1 MSANY
6 QIIEGP
12 RISEGLLSQN
22 ADASRNFANDIGTAV
37 DQAIYEKK
45 RRQAEKKAWETSIEQ
60 NKQNLVEGALANTP
74 QQDEHWLMK
83 DIEDQTKKY
92 ADFAKSLP
100 RNEWFG
106 AKSLAMQNAIKNDLA
121 NKKKGIQNYWANY
134 EAGKEL
140 HKKDVNFNL
149 PAFEMAHLENMKKE
163 PTQRS
168 LDLNDPRFYNQM
180 TTVSN
185 HLMKHASK
193 ELQPFAYQEK
203 SKVEPSVLNTMET
216 KFNPSFYEI
225 KNGKVQVKPVETF
238 EPLAQTLFEQNPHMA
253 RFISE
258 SNPLIHDLATGE
270 NTSGENPTGHKDA
283 VTANRLA
290 IRIAGNMLQAQ
301 AAHDYS
307 PGFPSLRSSTHIPEA
322 KGETLSKVEKAAN
335 AHYDRVKRETEEIAK
350 GNTKAIDDLKSF
362 AKSKGFDIEAI
373 PVDKSVQDAY
383 MATHPNGKKLAPIIK
398 FTTTVDQVVQ
408 NPENPNEKIVTK
420 VPHTQEYNPNDFAQ
434 RQALMDD
441 LSKLRGGSTEMLDLV
456 SNRIAEDQN
465 KETVPVVTQT
475 TGSKKTVKPQ
485 KNKEQIAVKKET
497 VKENEPLK
505 NSYSVG
511 NKSYTLNELKGMGY
525 SENQIKEAIR
535 LGNLK

>member
-1 MSANY
+1 MAAHY

-12 RISEGLLSQN
+12 RVSEGLLSQN
-22 ADASRNFANDIGTAV
+22 ADASRNFANDIGNAV

-60 NKQNLVEGALANTP
+60 NRQNLVEGALANTP

-106 AKSLAMQNAIKNDLA
+106 AKSLAMHNAIKNDLA

-149 PAFEMAHLENMKKE
+149 PEFEKAHLENMALN
-163 PTQRS
+163 PTERK

-203 SKVEPSVLNTMET
+203 SKVEPSVLNTMES
-216 KFNPSFYEI
+216 KFNPAFYEVRE
-225 KNGKVQVKPVETF
+225 GKVQVKPVTTF
-238 EPLAQTLFEQNPHMA
+238 EPLAQTMFEQNPHMA
-253 RFISE
+253 RYIAE
-258 SNPLIHDLATGE
+258 KNPLIHDLATGE
-270 NTSGENPTGHKDA
+270 NTSGENPAGHKDA
-283 VTANRLA
+283 VTADRLGIQLGA
-290 IRIAGNMLQAQ
+290 KLLQAQ

-307 PGFPSLRSSTHIPEA
+307 PGFPSLKSSTHIPEH
-322 KGETLSKVEKAAN
+322 KGETLSKAEKAAD
-335 AHYDRVKRETEEIAK
+335 AHYERVKRETEEITN

-362 AKSKGFDIEAI
+362 AKSKGFDIETV
-373 PVDKSVQDAY
+373 PVDEDVQKAY
-383 MATHPNGKKLAPIIK
+383 LATHPNAKKLAPTIR

-408 NPENPNEKIVTK
+408 NPDNPNEKIVTK

-434 RQALMDD
+434 KQALMDD
-441 LSKLRGGSTEMLDLV
+441 LSKLRGGSTEMLDIV
-456 SNRIAEDQN
+456 SNRIAEDKNNEPAHTIEYPKAPNQ
-465 KETVPVVTQT
+465 
-475 TGSKKTVKPQ
+475 KKAKQPE
-485 KNKEQIAVKKET
+485 KEQMATK
-497 VKENEPLK
+497 PAPH
-505 NSYSVG
+505 G
-511 NKSYTLNELKGMGY
+511 TLVEQDGVTYKWNGEKY
-525 SENQIKEAIR
+525 IPQ
-535 LGNLK
+535 